1 MVEFYTRYN
10 APKSPIADSSKP
22 SLTQQEFKE
31 SCDINNILA
40 KFSVQAQALGVEPSQ
55 LMPQDQG
62 TYGDFSNL
70 DDFQTAQNKIAF
82 LNDQFSNLPS
92 DVRRR
97 FGDNLNN
104 FITAISD
111 PTRIDEL
118 GELGVWN
125 KESFLEF
132 KRQRALLQEQKNSQ
146 NAVKTSV
153 SEKQPVVNE
162 FNESSSP
169 VQS

>member
-1 MVEFYTRYN
+1 MVEFYTRY
-10 APKSPIADSSKP
+10 APPKSPVADSSKP

-40 KFSVQAQALGVEPSQ
+40 KFSVQAQALGLEPSQ

-92 DVRRR
+92 DVRRK

-104 FITAISD
+104 FISALSD
-111 PTRIDEL
+111 PNRIDEL

-125 KESFLEF
+125 KDSFLEF
-132 KRQRALLQEQKNSQ
+132 KRQRAQLLEKNNSS
-146 NAVKTSV
+146 NADKTSV
-153 SEKQPVVNE
+153 SEKQPEVPT
-162 FNESSSP
+162 STSP
-169 VQS
+169 VEG

>member
-1 MVEFYTRYN
+1 MVEFYTRY
-10 APKSPIADSSKP
+10 APPKSPIADSSKP

-40 KFSVQAQALGVEPSQ
+40 KFSVQAQALGVSISQ

-92 DVRRR
+92 DVRRK
-97 FGDNLNN
+97 FGDDLNV
-104 FITAISD
+104 FIGAISD
-111 PTRIDEL
+111 PSRVDEL
-118 GELGVWN
+118 GDLGVWN
-125 KESFLEF
+125 KEAFLEF
-132 KRQRALLQEQKNSQ
+132 KRQRAQLLQQDQSQ
-146 NAVKTSV
+146 NADKIAP
-153 SEKQPVVNE
+153 SEKQPVDTNT
-162 FNESSSP
+162 SSP

>member
-1 MVEFYTRYN
+1 MVEFYTRYK
-10 APKSPIADSSKP
+10 APKSPVADSSKP

-40 KFSVQAQALGVEPSQ
+40 KFSVQARALGVEPSQ

-62 TYGDFSNL
+62 SYGDFSNL

-92 DVRRR
+92 DVRRK
-97 FGDNLNN
+97 FGDDLNT
-104 FITAISD
+104 FMSALSD
-111 PTRIDEL
+111 PNRIDEL
-118 GELGVWN
+118 GDLGVWN
-125 KESFLEF
+125 KDSFLEY
-132 KRQRALLQEQKNSQ
+132 KRQRAQLLEHDQPQSADK
-146 NAVKTSV
+146 NAVA
-153 SEKQPVVNE
+153 EKQPVN
-162 FNESSSP
+162 NESGSP

>member
-1 MVEFYTRYN
+1 MVEFYTRYK
-10 APKSPIADSSKP
+10 APKSPVADSSKP

-40 KFSVQAQALGVEPSQ
+40 KFAVQAQALGVEPSL

-82 LNDQFSNLPS
+82 LNDQFSNLPGN
-92 DVRRR
+92 VRRK
-97 FGDNLNN
+97 FGDDLNT
-104 FITAISD
+104 FIGAISD

-118 GELGVWN
+118 GEMGVWN
-125 KESFLEF
+125 KDSYLEF
-132 KRQRALLQEQKNSQ
+132 KRQRAELLEKNNPT
-146 NAVKTSV
+146 NADKIAP

-162 FNESSSP
+162 SNSP

>member
-40 KFSVQAQALGVEPSQ
+40 KFSVQARALGVDPSQ

-92 DVRRR
+92 DVRRK
-97 FGDNLNN
+97 FGDDLNT
-104 FITAISD
+104 FVAALSD
-111 PTRIDEL
+111 PNRVDEL

-125 KESFLEF
+125 KDSFLEF
-132 KRQRALLQEQKNSQ
+132 KRQRAKLLQKDQTQ
-146 NAVKTSV
+146 NADKSSA
-153 SEKQPVVNE
+153 SEKQPEVPTST
-162 FNESSSP
+162 SS
-169 VQS
+169 VEG

>member
-10 APKSPIADSSKP
+10 SPKSPVADSSKP

-40 KFSVQAQALGVEPSQ
+40 KFSVQAQALGVDPSQ

-62 TYGDFSNL
+62 TYGDFSHL

-92 DVRRR
+92 DVRRK
-97 FGDNLNN
+97 FGDDLNN
-104 FITAISD
+104 FVSAISD
-111 PTRIDEL
+111 PNRIDEL

-125 KESFLEF
+125 KDSYLEF
-132 KRQRALLQEQKNSQ
+132 KRQRDELLQQENSS
-146 NAVKTSV
+146 NADKIAP
-153 SEKQPVVNE
+153 SEKQPENP
-162 FNESSSP
+162 NSSSP
-169 VQS
+169 V

>member
-1 MVEFYTRYN
+1 MVEFYTRY
-10 APKSPIADSSKP
+10 APPKSPVADSSKP

-31 SCDINNILA
+31 SCDINNILS
-40 KFSVQAQALGVEPSQ
+40 KFSVQAQALGVDPSL

-92 DVRRR
+92 DVRRK
-97 FGDNLNN
+97 FGDDLNT
-104 FITAISD
+104 FIGAISD
-111 PTRIDEL
+111 PSRIDEL
-118 GELGVWN
+118 GDLGVWN
-125 KESFLEF
+125 KESYLEF
-132 KRQRALLQEQKNSQ
+132 KRQRAQLLQQGDSS
-146 NAVKTSV
+146 NADKIAP
-153 SEKQPVVNE
+153 SEKQPVDPNT
-162 FNESSSP
+162 SSS

>member
-1 MVEFYTRYN
+1 MVEFYTRY
-10 APKSPIADSSKP
+10 APPKSPVADSSKP

-40 KFSVQAQALGVEPSQ
+40 KFSVQAQALGVDPSL

-92 DVRRR
+92 NVRRK
-97 FGDNLNN
+97 FGDDLNV
-104 FITAISD
+104 FIGAISD
-111 PTRIDEL
+111 PSRVDEL

-125 KESFLEF
+125 KDSFLEF
-132 KRQRALLQEQKNSQ
+132 KRQRAKLLQQDNPS
-146 NAVKTSV
+146 NADKTSV
-153 SEKQPVVNE
+153 TEKQPVN
-162 FNESSSP
+162 NESGSP
-169 VQS
+169 VNS

>member
-1 MVEFYTRYN
+1 MVEFYTRYKS
-10 APKSPIADSSKP
+10 PKSPVADSSKP

-40 KFSVQAQALGVEPSQ
+40 KFSVQARALGVEPSQ

-92 DVRRR
+92 DVRRK
-97 FGDNLNN
+97 FGDDLNT
-104 FITAISD
+104 FMSALSD
-111 PTRIDEL
+111 PNRIDEL
-118 GELGVWN
+118 GDLGVWN
-125 KESFLEF
+125 KDSFLEF
-132 KRQRALLQEQKNSQ
+132 KRQRAQLLKQDQPQ
-146 NAVKTSV
+146 NADKTPV
-153 SEKQPVVNE
+153 AEKQPVN
-162 FNESSSP
+162 NESSSP
-169 VQS
+169 VNS

>member
-1 MVEFYTRYN
+1 MVEFYTRY
-10 APKSPIADSSKP
+10 APPKSPIADSSKP

-40 KFSVQAQALGVEPSQ
+40 KFSVQAQALGVDPSL

-92 DVRRR
+92 DVRRK
-97 FGDNLNN
+97 FGDDLNT
-104 FITAISD
+104 FISAISD
-111 PTRIDEL
+111 PNRIDEL

-125 KESFLEF
+125 KESYLEF
-132 KRQRALLQEQKNSQ
+132 KRQRVQLLEQEKSQ
-146 NAVKTSV
+146 NADKTAV
-153 SEKQPVVNE
+153 AEKQPVVNE
-162 FNESSSP
+162 FSSP